1 MVLTGTVPVSSSNAA
16 ACQGLHALLL
26 GVAVVADS
34 VQFHLVSGQSHAE
47 IARDNILH
55 ALDRGVFEFYDPAAS
70 LADEMIVMTLSHC
83 FVARLAFV
91 EVSLVEQRAFFEQA
105 QRPVNRRVADVR
117 IDLLDLGVQFLGAD
131 VMPVIEEYA
140 RDVVALAGRLEP
152 ALLEASVEGE
162 HPLFRADRGFAI
174 DYGVPSRR
182 AFGEPRHLGTQV
194 EASPR

>member
-1 MVLTGTVPVSSSNAA
+1 M
-16 ACQGLHALLL
+16 
-26 GVAVVADS
+26 AVVADS
-34 VQFHLVSGQSHAE
+34 VQFHLVPGESHAE
-47 IARDNILH
+47 IARDDVLH
-55 ALDRGVFEFYDPAAS
+55 ALDRGVFEFDDPAAS
-70 LADEMIVMTLSHC
+70 LADEVIVMALAYC
-83 FVARLAFV
+83 FVARLAFI
-91 EVSLVEQRAFFEQA
+91 EVSLVQQRAFLQEP

-117 IDLLDLGVQFLGAD
+117 VDLLDLGVQFLGAD

-140 RDVVALAGRLEP
+140 RDVVALAGGLEP
-152 ALLEASVEGE
+152 ALLESRVEGE